1 MADSRELQFERAEF
15 DRTSPATCAAC
26 QAPLVSSYFLIN
38 DKMACEACRYRL
50 EAPDMGSSPGRFLR
64 AAGAGFAAA
73 VAGAL
78 LYYAISALTGYEFG
92 LIAIVVGVAVGS
104 AVKWGSRGRGGWRY
118 QTLAMVLTY
127 FAIVATYIP
136 PLIKMIE
143 KDHADKTAASAPATA
158 GAAKTTEAADDHK
171 PPTVGEFVVALI
183 MLSGVICALP
193 FLAGFENIMGIVIIG
208 IGLYEAWKINRRV
221 PLTISGP
228 HTIGSR
234 TAATAG

>member
-64 AAGAGFAAA
+64 AAGAGFGAA

-92 LIAIVVGVAVGS
+92 LIAIVVGVAVGK
-104 AVKWGSRGRGGWRY
+104 AVRWGSGGRGGWRY
-118 QTLAMVLTY
+118 QTLAMILTY
-127 FAIVATYIP
+127 LAIVSTYIP
-136 PLIKMIE
+136 PLIKAVRLSP
-143 KDHADKTAASAPATA
+143 DRPTASQPAATTTATAPAA
-158 GAAKTTEAADDHK
+158 PEAPAADAK
-171 PPTVGEFVVALI
+171 PPSLGRAIVALL
-183 MLSGVICALP
+183 MLAGLISAMP
-193 FLAGFENIMGIVIIG
+193 FLAGVQNIIG
-208 IGLYEAWKINRRV
+208 LVI
-221 PLTISGP
+221 
-228 HTIGSR
+228 
-234 TAATAG
+234 